1 MKMNI
6 LVTVDSNYLHPLTV
20 MLKSLFMNNPNEQF
34 SIYLVQSSIPDQQ
47 LELLDA
53 FISGE
58 GHEFHNIPID
68 DQLFSDAPTLMHY
81 TKTMYYRLLAH
92 KFLPQHLD
100 RILYLDPDILV
111 INRIREL
118 YELDLEGYLFAA
130 ADHRTMPIKEINKI
144 RFNPFD
150 LEAYYNSGVLL
161 MNLPLLRET
170 IDEKEIF
177 DFVEKYHSKLIM
189 PDQDIMNALYSKKI
203 KGIDEVKY
211 NYDARYYNIYKLKS
225 SGLFD
230 MDYVMNHTVILHFCG
245 KKKPWKKNYSGKF
258 HSLYKH
264 YEKITNDAVAA
275 LEGAKMGAASE
286 KAN

>member
-1 MKMNI
+1 MKINI
-6 LVTVDSNYLHPLTV
+6 LVTVDSNYLYPLNI
-20 MLKSLFMNNPNEQF
+20 MLKSMFMNNPNEHF
-34 SIYLVQSSIPDQQ
+34 SIYLIHSSIPAQQ
-47 LELLDA
+47 LELLQT

-58 GHEFHNIPID
+58 GHEFHNIQID
-68 DQLFSDAPTLMHY
+68 DGLFSEAPTLLHY

-92 KFLPQHLD
+92 KFLPQKLD

-111 INRIREL
+111 INPIREL
-118 YELDLEGYLFAA
+118 YEIDLEGYLYAA
-130 ADHRTMPIKEINKI
+130 ADHRTMPITEINKI

-161 MNLPLLRET
+161 MNLALQREV

-177 DFVEKYHSKLIM
+177 DFIRKYHSKLIM
-189 PDQDIMNALYSKKI
+189 PDQDIMNALYSKQI

-225 SGLFD
+225 SGQVD

-258 HSLYKH
+258 YSLYKH
-264 YEKITNDAVAA
+264 YEKITNDAILA
-275 LEGAKMGAASE
+275 LKNMAAASAGE